1 MNIGDQINVLRT
13 EGERIAIAGGEL
25 ALNAAVPTCP
35 GWSVKDLLT
44 HIGTVHRWAT
54 AIVAR
59 ALAHDP
65 RQRDFQHVVGPLP
78 HDELLVDW
86 VRLGLGE
93 LVETLEAAP
102 DDLQCW
108 QVFASESSKRFWV
121 RRQAHE
127 TTIHR
132 VDAEQARGDEIS
144 PVNRDFAADGID
156 ELLLGF
162 HGRPTSRV
170 RALHPSVLHIHAI
183 DLAPGRGDWYI
194 HPTDAGPLVTFNEVE
209 SPHCTIEGPVEL
221 LYLALWNRL
230 PFDDLT
236 VSGDPAL
243 LQLWRNYSAVR
254 WVDPVS
260 FSN

>member
-25 ALNAAVPTCP
+25 ALNSAVPTCP
-35 GWSVKDLLT
+35 GWTVKDLLT

-54 AIVAR
+54 AIVAG
-59 ALAHDP
+59 ALRYDP
-65 RQRDFQHVVGPLP
+65 RQREFQHVVGPAP

-86 VRLGLGE
+86 VRVGLGT
-93 LVETLEAAP
+93 LAATLEEAP
-102 DDLQCW
+102 DDLRCW
-108 QVFASESSKRFWV
+108 QTFPSESSKRFWV

-144 PVNRDFAADGID
+144 PINRDFAADGID

-162 HGRPTSRV
+162 HGRPSSRV
-170 RALHPSVLHIHAI
+170 RALRPAVLHIHAI
-183 DLAPGRGDWYI
+183 DLTPGRGDWYI
-194 HPTDAGPLVTFNEVE
+194 HPTDSGPLVTFNEVE

-254 WVDPVS
+254 WVDPVDA
-260 FSN
+260 

>member
-13 EGERIAIAGGEL
+13 EGERIAVAGGEL
-25 ALNAAVPTCP
+25 ALTAAVPTCP
-35 GWSVKDLLT
+35 GWIVKDLLT
-44 HIGTVHRWAT
+44 HIGTVHRWAR
-54 AIVAR
+54 AIVAG
-59 ALAHDP
+59 ALDHDP
-65 RQRDFQHVVGPLP
+65 RKHEFQRVVGAPPP

-86 VRLGLGE
+86 VRVGLSR
-93 LVETLEAAP
+93 LASTLEEAP
-102 DDLQCW
+102 EDLHCW
-108 QVFASESSKRFWV
+108 QTFPAESSRRFWV

-144 PVNRDFAADGID
+144 PINPAFATDGID

-162 HGRPTSRV
+162 HGRPSSRV
-170 RALHPSVLHIHAI
+170 RALHPSVLHIHAT
-183 DLAPGRGDWYI
+183 DLAPGRGDWYV
-194 HPTDAGPLVTFNEVE
+194 HPTDTGPLVTFSEVE

-230 PFDDLT
+230 PFDDLL
-236 VSGDPAL
+236 VHGDQAL

-254 WVDPVS
+254 WVDPVDV
-260 FSN
+260 

>member
-25 ALNAAVPTCP
+25 ALTAAVPTCP
-35 GWSVKDLLT
+35 GWTVRDLLT
-44 HIGTVHRWAT
+44 HMGTVHRWAT
-54 AIVAR
+54 AIVTGAMT
-59 ALAHDP
+59 HDP
-65 RQRDFQHVVGPLP
+65 RRREFQHLVGPMP

-86 VRLGLGE
+86 VRVGLSRLAGA
-93 LVETLEAAP
+93 LEEAP
-102 DDLQCW
+102 DDLTCW
-108 QVFASESSKRFWV
+108 QVFPAESSRRFWV

-127 TTIHR
+127 TTVHR

-144 PVNRDFAADGID
+144 PINRDFAADGID

-162 HGRPTSRV
+162 HGRPSSRV
-170 RALHPSVLHIHAI
+170 RALQPQVLHIHAS

-194 HPTDAGPLVTFNEVE
+194 HPTDSGPLVTFNEVE
-209 SPHCTIEGPVEL
+209 SPSCTIEGPVEL

-236 VSGDPAL
+236 MSGDPAL
-243 LQLWRNYSAVR
+243 LQLWRNYSPVR
-254 WVDPVS
+254 WVDPVGA
-260 FSN
+260 